1 MKSAVK
7 YTIAATLAVGASA
20 AAHQHPGHQLYHA
33 KKDIGSPV
41 KREASVV
48 QVLVEPTETVY
59 LLGGSEIDETKAKQG
74 IADGKFI
81 VVGES
86 NPTAAPVTIA
96 EQPTVS
102 AAAKGGLFVEA
113 QSSSSSTSSSSSS
126 SSSVAPQPTTTTVI
140 QSLTTSSAAPASTSS
155 ASSSPSTGTGLN
167 KVFKSKELSC
177 DTFPSD
183 YGAIALPWLG
193 LDNWSGIQKLKKY
206 NPSQIYN
213 LVTGVSGEKCESGGL
228 CTYACPPGYFST
240 QYPLED
246 QQSDGT
252 SIGGLFCNSDGKLEL
267 TNPDINVLCKA
278 GEGGISVKNEL
289 SKGVA
294 VCQTM
299 YPGTENMVIPSY
311 AAAGGTVELLNPKQD
326 FFKWG
331 GAKTSAQFYVNKAG
345 YTVEE
350 SCQWQPEQDPTG
362 AGNWAAIV
370 IGVGKDGDLTYI
382 SILPNTPTSTAVLGF
397 NIEITGKGLI
407 GSCKYENGIF
417 SNGDPK
423 GCTVSDTPGHMRV
436 LYSPLLTL
444 YANYLPQVTVP
455 SGGSAVYRFY

>member
-59 LLGGSEIDETKAKQG
+59 LLGGNEIDETKAKQG

-86 NPTAAPVTIA
+86 NPTAAPITIA

-102 AAAKGGLFVEA
+102 AAAKGGLFVEE
-113 QSSSSSTSSSSSS
+113 QSSSSSSSS

-155 ASSSPSTGTGLN
+155 ASSSPSTGTGLT
-167 KVFKSKELSC
+167 KTFKSKSVSC
-177 DTFPSD
+177 DSFPSD

-193 LDNWSGIQKLKKY
+193 LDDWSGIQKLKKY

-213 LVTGVSGEKCESGGL
+213 LVTGVKGEKCESGGL

-252 SIGGLFCNSDGKLEL
+252 SIGGLFCNSDGKLVL
-267 TNPDINVLCKA
+267 TNPDIDVLCKA

-362 AGNWAAIV
+362 AGNWAPIV
-370 IGVGKDGDLTYI
+370 IGVGKDGDNTYI
-382 SILPNTPTSTAVLGF
+382 SILPNAPTSTAVLGF

-423 GCTVSDTPGHMRV
+423 GCTV
-436 LYSPLLTL
+436 
-444 YANYLPQVTVP
+444 TVP

>member
-74 IADGKFI
+74 IANGQYI

-96 EQPTVS
+96 EQPTAS
-102 AAAKGGLFVEA
+102 AAAKGGLFVEE
-113 QSSSSSTSSSSSS
+113 QSSSSVSSSSSS
-126 SSSVAPQPTTTTVI
+126 SSSTVAPQPTTTTVV
-140 QSLTTSSAAPASTSS
+140 QSLTTTSAAPASTSS
-155 ASSSPSTGTGLN
+155 ASSSPSTGSGLT
-167 KVFKSKELSC
+167 KTFKSDEVSC
-177 DTFPSD
+177 NSFPSD

-193 LDNWSGIQKLKKY
+193 LDGWSGIQKLKKY
-206 NPSQIYN
+206 NPSQLYN

-252 SIGGLFCNSDGKLEL
+252 TIGGLYCNSDGKLEL
-267 TNPDINVLCKA
+267 TNTDINVLCKA

-294 VCQTM
+294 VCQTV
-299 YPGTENMVIPSY
+299 YPGTESMVIPSY
-311 AAAGGTVELLNPKQD
+311 AVAGGTVELMNPKQD

-331 GAKTSAQFYVNKAG
+331 GAKTTAQYYVNKAG
-345 YTVEE
+345 YTKEEACVWEPVE
-350 SCQWQPEQDPTG
+350 DKLG
-362 AGNWAAIV
+362 AGNWAPMV
-370 IGVGKDGDLTYI
+370 IGVGKDTNDLTYI

-397 NIEITGKGLI
+397 NIEITGDGLI
-407 GSCKYENGIF
+407 GECKYENGAF
-417 SNGDPK
+417 SNGDPR
-423 GCTVSDTPGHMRV
+423 GCT
-436 LYSPLLTL
+436 
-444 YANYLPQVTVP
+444 VTVP
-455 SGGSAVYRFY
+455 SGKSAVYRFY

>member
-59 LLGGSEIDETKAKQG
+59 LLGGTEIDGTKAKQG

-96 EQPTVS
+96 EQPTAS
-102 AAAKGGLFVEA
+102 AAAKGGLFVEEV
-113 QSSSSSTSSSSSS
+113 SSSSSISSSSSS
-126 SSSVAPQPTTTTVI
+126 SSSVAPLPTTTTVI

-155 ASSSPSTGTGLN
+155 ASSSPSTGTGLTKTFQSN
-167 KVFKSKELSC
+167 SVSC
-177 DTFPSD
+177 NSFPSD
-183 YGAIALPWLG
+183 YGAIALPWLE
-193 LDNWSGIQKLKKY
+193 LDGWSGIQKLKKY
-206 NPSQIYN
+206 NPSQLYN
-213 LVTGVSGEKCESGGL
+213 LVTGVKGESCETGGL

-252 SIGGLFCNSDGKLEL
+252 SIGGLYCNSNGKLEL
-267 TNPDINVLCKA
+267 TNPDINVLCQK

-311 AAAGGTVELLNPKQD
+311 AAPGGTVELLNPKQD
-326 FFKWG
+326 FFKWKG
-331 GAKTSAQFYVNKAG
+331 GKTSAQFYVNKAG

-350 SCQWQPEQDPTG
+350 SCQWQPPQDPLG

-370 IGVGKDGDLTYI
+370 IGVGKDGDNTFI
-382 SILPNTPTSTAVLGF
+382 SILPNTPTSSAVLGF

-423 GCTVSDTPGHMRV
+423 GCTVTI
-436 LYSPLLTL
+436 
-444 YANYLPQVTVP
+444 P